1 LVPESWSFGQVCGAV
16 RRDPS
21 RSVQDLL
28 IITPLRNEAAH
39 LDRVITAMAAQTR
52 RPDEWVVVD
61 DGSTDT
67 TRATLERRAG
77 ELGFMRI
84 VDAPPEQPPDGVPDR
99 LAVAG
104 PSRAF
109 NAGLRAARTRRWDFI
124 GKLDGDV
131 ELPPDYFERMLERFA
146 AEPELG
152 IAGGTL
158 IEPRP
163 HGDWRRVRVPE
174 HHVPGAV
181 KLYRAECFARIGG
194 VRELLGWDTIDEMYA
209 RMHGYRTRSFR
220 DLVARHHRP
229 TGAADG
235 VLRGRARHGACAWI
249 AHYPAY
255 FVVLRALKLAT
266 VPPRGA
272 SGAAFAYGYL
282 RAALRSTPRVD
293 DPAFRTHVHA
303 ELARRVTFSGGRL

>member
-1 LVPESWSFGQVCGAV
+1 VL
-16 RRDPS
+16 
-21 RSVQDLL
+21 DLL
-28 IITPLRNEAAH
+28 IVTPLHNEAVH
-39 LDRVITAMAAQTR
+39 LERVIAAMAAQTR

-61 DGSTDT
+61 DGSTDS
-67 TRATLERRAG
+67 TRATLERHAH
-77 ELGFMRI
+77 ELGFMR
-84 VDAPPEQPPDGVPDR
+84 VVGAPPDPLPDSVPDR
-99 LAVAG
+99 LAVAR
-104 PSRAF
+104 PPRAF
-109 NAGLRAARTRRWDFI
+109 NVGLRAASGGRAAFI

-131 ELPPDYFERMLERFA
+131 ELPPDYFERLLERFA
-146 AEPELG
+146 ADPELG

-163 HGDWRRVRVPE
+163 HGDWRRVSVPE

-181 KLYRAECFARIGG
+181 KLYRAECFERIGG

-249 AHYPAY
+249 AHYPPY
-255 FVVLRALKLAT
+255 FVLLRALKLAT

-282 RAALRSTPRVD
+282 RAALRSVPRVD

-303 ELARRVTFSGGRL
+303 ELARRMTLSGARP